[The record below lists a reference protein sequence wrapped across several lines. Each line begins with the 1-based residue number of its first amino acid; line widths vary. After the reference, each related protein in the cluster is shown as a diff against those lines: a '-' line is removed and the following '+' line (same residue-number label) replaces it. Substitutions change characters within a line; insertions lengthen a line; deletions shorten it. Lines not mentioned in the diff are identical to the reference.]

1 MHFYDYV
8 QGLNGG
14 GGVKGWDVG
23 GVHYLGTDISELH
36 LIAFLEHKLYSPV
49 YIYIYISV
57 ECLSKVTLINFKHPE
72 TTEIQDSKV

>member
-49 YIYIYISV
+49 YIYIYK
-57 ECLSKVTLINFKHPE
+57 C
-72 TTEIQDSKV
+72 